1 MNDGEE
7 DVASNVSTENSG
19 EVYPLAP
26 LRLSSAV

>member
-7 DVASNVSTENSG
+7 DVASIVSTEFW

-26 LRLSSAV
+26 LRLSNAV

>member
-1 MNDGEE
+1 MNGGEE
-7 DVASNVSTENSG
+7 DVAGNVSTENVW